1 MGLRKVFGAYRFQL
15 IRQFLG
21 ESVLVTVMAL
31 VIALAAISLIS
42 PYFDSFAGK
51 PVTTQF
57 AGSGLWWLVLP
68 AGALLVGLLSGS
80 YPAMLLSALQPV
92 QGVKG
97 GPQLAVA
104 GGLSRKILVV
114 IQFTISIAMIIST
127 GILFNQMAY
136 LQSKHPGF
144 DKDRVIVIPTF
155 NDVLDNFQPWK
166 EALLQHT
173 GVAGVTHSNS
183 LPGLAGNI
191 GQVSTGTVQRVDD
204 PGNTRHDVQGLNV
217 ALDFVE
223 TLGMELLA
231 GRSHSGAMSRDSEA
245 LNIVINETA
254 QRVLGWNTPEEAIGQ
269 EVLFGRG
276 WTGTVIGVVRDFH
289 FRSMHL
295 KIEPLVLFLGGG
307 LHLAVRLHPGDP
319 GQALDYIENQW
330 LRMFPDF
337 PFAYTFLDENIE
349 RLYRSEVR
357 IGYVFGVF
365 ALVAVFLAC
374 LGLFA
379 LVSFTMER
387 RTREIGVRKALG
399 ASVQQVL
406 ALLSGEFVGLVLIA
420 NVLAWPAAWLTMQ
433 RWLESLRLPH
443 GDRLGDLF
451 SFRRHR
457 PADHAGHHRLSRG
470 SDRTRQSG
478 GRAEEASEPMKHV
491 VIVGGGFA
499 GLNAAKKLGGRRD
512 VRVTLVDRQN
522 YHLFQPLL
530 YQVAMA
536 GLSPADIA
544 TPIRSVLAR
553 CQEHLGAAGIGRRC
567 RLAGA
572 DRIGGF
578 RPAGVRLP
586 AALLRVD
593 PELFRPRRLGGARAE
608 PEDDP
613 TGHRDPQASAKRL
626 RSGGTDRRPRDSAG
640 SYADLCRNRRRTHRR
655 RAGGRHRGNEP
666 FHARKGLPPHRH
678 PAYAGHPDRVRSA
691 HPLDVLRAAGGPGG
705 PGPGK
710 ARRAG
715 LAQHP
720 GDGDRRTRRAGGPG
734 AYCVLNG
741 ALGGRAYGGLKS
753 RFRGPRRAMNWM
765 GGMRRAASRRTAG
778 AAQSRI
784 RGGRVTLD
792 RGGRVVVDE
801 DLSIPGHPNVFVAG
815 RPGLFHPPDRQSP
828 LPGTA
833 PVAIQQ
839 GRFVA
844 RTICRDLA
852 GKQRE
857 PFRFVDRGQMAT
869 IGRSRAVAEIGRLQV
884 LRLDSRGSRGWWSTS
899 ISSWVSRT
907 DCSSCCIGPGPT

>member
-1 MGLRKVFGAYRFQL
+1 MLKSYITIAIRHMAREKGYTAINVLGLAVGMICAMLIFLYVSFELSYDRYHEKADRLYRVAVNNDARTPPALASALQGDFPEISGFVRLLPTTGTWIMKHEENIYYENRVYWADSALLELFTFPLIRGDSRTALEAPYAVVISEDTARKYFGEEDPMGKTIIADNGFMMLTVTGVMENTPQNTHFQADFFISLTSASQEDLGYWSWINFYTYIALPEGHSHAAIEERLPAFVNRHIGEGLRERGGSFELFLQPVTDIHLHSNLEHETGANSDITYVYILSAIALFILSVACINFINLSIARFAGRTREVGLRKMFGAYRFQL

-21 ESVLVTVMAL
+21 ESVLVTAMAL

-51 PVTTQF
+51 PVTTEF
-57 AGSGLWWLVLP
+57 AGSGFWWLVLP

-80 YPAMLLSALQPV
+80 YPAMLLSTLQPV
-92 QGVKG
+92 QSVKG
-97 GPQLAVA
+97 GPQLAAA

-114 IQFTISIAMIIST
+114 IQFTISIVMIIST

-144 DKDRVIVIPTF
+144 EKDHVIVIPTF

-173 GVAGVTHSNS
+173 GVAAVTHSNS

-191 GQVSTGTVQRVDD
+191 GQVSTGTIQRVDD
-204 PGNTRHDVQGLNV
+204 PGNIRHDVQGLNV

-245 LNIVINETA
+245 LNIVINKTA

-319 GQALDYIENQW
+319 GRALDYIENQW

-433 RWLESLRLPH
+433 RWLESFAYRTVI
-443 GDRLGDLF
+443 GWEIF
-451 SFRRHR
+451 F
-457 PADHAGHHRLSRG
+457 LSG
-470 SDRTRQSG
+470 VT
-478 GRAEEASEPMKHV
+478 ALL
-491 VIVGGGFA
+491 I
-499 GLNAAKKLGGRRD
+499 
-512 VRVTLVDRQN
+512 TLVTIGYRVVRTALAN
-522 YHLFQPLL
+522 
-530 YQVAMA
+530 
-536 GLSPADIA
+536 PA
-544 TPIRSVLAR
+544 
-553 CQEHLGAAGIGRRC
+553 
-567 RLAGA
+567 
-572 DRIGGF
+572 
-578 RPAGVRLP
+578 
-586 AALLRVD
+586 
-593 PELFRPRRLGGARAE
+593 
-608 PEDDP
+608 
-613 TGHRDPQASAKRL
+613 
-626 RSGGTDRRPRDSAG
+626 
-640 SYADLCRNRRRTHRR
+640 
-655 RAGGRHRGNEP
+655 
-666 FHARKGLPPHRH
+666 
-678 PAYAGHPDRVRSA
+678 
-691 HPLDVLRAAGGPGG
+691 DVLR
-705 PGPGK
+705 
-710 ARRAG
+710 
-715 LAQHP
+715 
-720 GDGDRRTRRAGGPG
+720 
-734 AYCVLNG
+734 N
-741 ALGGRAYGGLKS
+741 
-753 RFRGPRRAMNWM
+753 
-765 GGMRRAASRRTAG
+765 
-778 AAQSRI
+778 
-784 RGGRVTLD
+784 
-792 RGGRVVVDE
+792 E
-801 DLSIPGHPNVFVAG
+801 
-815 RPGLFHPPDRQSP
+815 
-828 LPGTA
+828 
-833 PVAIQQ
+833 
-839 GRFVA
+839 
-844 RTICRDLA
+844 
-852 GKQRE
+852 
-857 PFRFVDRGQMAT
+857 
-869 IGRSRAVAEIGRLQV
+869 
-884 LRLDSRGSRGWWSTS
+884 
-899 ISSWVSRT
+899 
-907 DCSSCCIGPGPT
+907 

>member
-1 MGLRKVFGAYRFQL
+1 MLKSYITIAIRHMAREKGYTAINVLGLAVGLVCAMLIFLYVSFELSYDRYHEKADRLYRVAVNNDARTPPALGPALQEDFPEITGFVRLLPTTGTWIMKHEENIYYENRVYWADNALFDIFTVPLIRGDSRTALEAPYSVVISEDTARKYFGEEDPMGRTIIADNGFMMLTVTGVMKNTPQNTHFHADFFISLTSASQEDLRYWSWINFYTYIALSEGHSHAAVEERLPAFVNRHIGEGLRERGGSFELFPQPVTDIHLHSNLEHETGANSDITYIYILSAIALFILSVACINFINLSIARFAGRAREVGLRKVFGAYRFQL

-21 ESVLVTVMAL
+21 ESVLVTAMAL

-51 PVTTQF
+51 PVTTEF
-57 AGSGLWWLVLP
+57 AGSGFWWLVLP

-92 QGVKG
+92 QSVKG
-97 GPQLAVA
+97 GPQLAAA

-114 IQFTISIAMIIST
+114 IQFTISIAMIICT
-127 GILFNQMAY
+127 GILFNQMEY

-144 DKDRVIVIPTF
+144 EKDHVIVIPTF

-191 GQVSTGTVQRVDD
+191 GQVSTGTIQRVDD
-204 PGNTRHDVQGLNV
+204 PGNVRHDVQGLNV

-231 GRSHSGAMSRDSEA
+231 GRSHSGALSRDTEA

-254 QRVLGWNTPEEAIGQ
+254 QRVLGWNTPAAAIGQ

-319 GQALDYIENQW
+319 GRTLDYIENQW

-379 LVSFTMER
+379 LVSFTMVR

-433 RWLESLRLPH
+433 CWLESFAYRTEI
-443 GDRLGDLF
+443 GWEIF
-451 SFRRHR
+451 F
-457 PADHAGHHRLSRG
+457 LSG
-470 SDRTRQSG
+470 
-478 GRAEEASEPMKHV
+478 
-491 VIVGGGFA
+491 
-499 GLNAAKKLGGRRD
+499 
-512 VRVTLVDRQN
+512 VT
-522 YHLFQPLL
+522 
-530 YQVAMA
+530 
-536 GLSPADIA
+536 
-544 TPIRSVLAR
+544 
-553 CQEHLGAAGIGRRC
+553 
-567 RLAGA
+567 
-572 DRIGGF
+572 
-578 RPAGVRLP
+578 
-586 AALLRVD
+586 ALLITLITIGYHV
-593 PELFRPRRLGGARAE
+593 
-608 PEDDP
+608 
-613 TGHRDPQASAKRL
+613 L
-626 RSGGTDRRPRDSAG
+626 RTAL
-640 SYADLCRNRRRTHRR
+640 AN
-655 RAGGRHRGNEP
+655 
-666 FHARKGLPPHRH
+666 
-678 PAYAGHPDRVRSA
+678 PA
-691 HPLDVLRAAGGPGG
+691 DVLR
-705 PGPGK
+705 
-710 ARRAG
+710 
-715 LAQHP
+715 
-720 GDGDRRTRRAGGPG
+720 
-734 AYCVLNG
+734 N
-741 ALGGRAYGGLKS
+741 
-753 RFRGPRRAMNWM
+753 
-765 GGMRRAASRRTAG
+765 
-778 AAQSRI
+778 
-784 RGGRVTLD
+784 
-792 RGGRVVVDE
+792 E
-801 DLSIPGHPNVFVAG
+801 
-815 RPGLFHPPDRQSP
+815 
-828 LPGTA
+828 
-833 PVAIQQ
+833 
-839 GRFVA
+839 
-844 RTICRDLA
+844 
-852 GKQRE
+852 
-857 PFRFVDRGQMAT
+857 
-869 IGRSRAVAEIGRLQV
+869 
-884 LRLDSRGSRGWWSTS
+884 
-899 ISSWVSRT
+899 
-907 DCSSCCIGPGPT
+907 

>member
-1 MGLRKVFGAYRFQL
+1 MLKSYITIAIRHMAREKGYTAINVLGLAVGLVCAMLIFLYVSFELSYDRYHEKADRLYRVAVNNDARTPPALGPALQEDFPEIKGFVRLLPTTGTWIMKHEENIYYENRVYWADNALLDLFTFPLIRGDSRTALIAPYAVVISEDTARKYFGEEDPMGKTIIADNGFMMLTVTGVMENTPQNTHFQADFFISLTSASQEDLGYWSWINFYTYIALSEDHSQAAIEERLPGFVNRHIGEGLRERGGSFELFLQPVTDIHLHSKLEHETGANSDITYVYILSAIALFILSVACINFINLSIARFAGRTREVGLRKVFGAYRFQL

-21 ESVLVTVMAL
+21 ESVLVTAMAL

-51 PVTTQF
+51 PVTTEF

-97 GPQLAVA
+97 GPQLAAA

-433 RWLESLRLPH
+433 RWLESFAYRTEI
-443 GDRLGDLF
+443 GWEIF
-451 SFRRHR
+451 F
-457 PADHAGHHRLSRG
+457 LSG
-470 SDRTRQSG
+470 VT
-478 GRAEEASEPMKHV
+478 ALL
-491 VIVGGGFA
+491 I
-499 GLNAAKKLGGRRD
+499 
-512 VRVTLVDRQN
+512 TLVTIGYRVVRTALAN
-522 YHLFQPLL
+522 
-530 YQVAMA
+530 
-536 GLSPADIA
+536 PA
-544 TPIRSVLAR
+544 
-553 CQEHLGAAGIGRRC
+553 
-567 RLAGA
+567 
-572 DRIGGF
+572 
-578 RPAGVRLP
+578 
-586 AALLRVD
+586 
-593 PELFRPRRLGGARAE
+593 
-608 PEDDP
+608 
-613 TGHRDPQASAKRL
+613 
-626 RSGGTDRRPRDSAG
+626 
-640 SYADLCRNRRRTHRR
+640 
-655 RAGGRHRGNEP
+655 
-666 FHARKGLPPHRH
+666 
-678 PAYAGHPDRVRSA
+678 
-691 HPLDVLRAAGGPGG
+691 DVLR
-705 PGPGK
+705 
-710 ARRAG
+710 
-715 LAQHP
+715 
-720 GDGDRRTRRAGGPG
+720 
-734 AYCVLNG
+734 N
-741 ALGGRAYGGLKS
+741 
-753 RFRGPRRAMNWM
+753 
-765 GGMRRAASRRTAG
+765 
-778 AAQSRI
+778 
-784 RGGRVTLD
+784 
-792 RGGRVVVDE
+792 E
-801 DLSIPGHPNVFVAG
+801 
-815 RPGLFHPPDRQSP
+815 
-828 LPGTA
+828 
-833 PVAIQQ
+833 
-839 GRFVA
+839 
-844 RTICRDLA
+844 
-852 GKQRE
+852 
-857 PFRFVDRGQMAT
+857 
-869 IGRSRAVAEIGRLQV
+869 
-884 LRLDSRGSRGWWSTS
+884 
-899 ISSWVSRT
+899 
-907 DCSSCCIGPGPT
+907 